1 LDNLKIIEL
10 VSVIFNMIFL
20 VLLTKENRVCWIF
33 GIIGSLLGAWILYKN
48 FYYSETLLYLFYA
61 VIGYFAYIYWG
72 INSSILTIRRMNW
85 LTICKVLIGGV
96 VASLGLGCLMSKTDA
111 SKPYFD
117 ALSSVFGVVAT
128 FLELYKYL
136 ISWIFW
142 IFLNGYTV
150 WLYELKELDFLAIQ
164 MILYTL
170 LSVYG
175 YYQWSKK
182 LLTES
187 T

>member
-1 LDNLKIIEL
+1 
-10 VSVIFNMIFL
+10 
-20 VLLTKENRVCWIF
+20 
-33 GIIGSLLGAWILYKN
+33 
-48 FYYSETLLYLFYA
+48 
-61 VIGYFAYIYWG
+61 
-72 INSSILTIRRMNW
+72 MNW

-96 VASLGLGCLMSKTDA
+96 VASLGLGYLMSKTDA